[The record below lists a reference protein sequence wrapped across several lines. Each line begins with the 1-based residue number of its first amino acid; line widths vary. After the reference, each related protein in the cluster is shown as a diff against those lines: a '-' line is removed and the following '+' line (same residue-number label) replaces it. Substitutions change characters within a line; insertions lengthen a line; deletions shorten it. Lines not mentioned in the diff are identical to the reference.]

1 MRVLVGA
8 LTLGAGGA
16 LVGAGV
22 APSGPSSKYIVEGST
37 SSSAAASVASVGGH
51 VFASLPIVHGVA
63 ADLTAA
69 EAGVLQH
76 SGLQVTADLPVT
88 VEGAA
93 APQLSD
99 TAGADTALPS
109 GGLSYTSSGPF
120 AHATQAITTDG
131 STGWAETTTGYD
143 NPENLTIL
151 VRFKTTTSGA
161 ILGFSNS
168 QNPVSSGPSNYDRML
183 WVDSSGKLVW
193 GVYNNACDEITSSST
208 VNTGS
213 WIFAAVE
220 IGSSGQQ
227 MYVNGSLVASSS
239 NTSAQN
245 YRGWWSIAYANAGP
259 WSDAPS
265 SDYFNGSLAQLAIV
279 PSQLSSS
286 QVSTLSSDSTFP
298 SYTSA
303 VVALGPTN
311 YWPLNDAGEV
321 PYSGPTSLADAS
333 GNADTASVE
342 GGVTLG
348 AAGPLGGSAISLN
361 GSTGWAETTNPYAN
375 PEGFSVVGWFE
386 TSTTS
391 GGSIIGFSNNQANG
405 SQSEWDRQLWID
417 NSGKVV
423 WGVYPGSTQE
433 VTSPAA
439 YNNGAWH
446 MVVAEIGSAGQQ
458 LWVDGTEVA
467 SNSSVTSAQS
477 YTGFWHIGYGNGESN
492 WPDPPS
498 SAYLAGSLSQLGI
511 VPTQLSAS
519 QISTLYDA
527 ASASAFANDMGQLS
541 PTSYWGLQDS
551 GAASTAYTSETGA
564 TSLWADGI
572 NGSGETVAVLD
583 TGIDASLPDL
593 SNTVVGG
600 VDLSGTGQGWNTDQ
614 YGHGTFVAGLIASS
628 GESSDGQYM
637 GVAPGASLVSIK
649 VAGSS
654 GVTTESTVIQGVAW
668 AVSNES
674 SLGIRVLN
682 MSLGV
687 EPASASALDPLDQA
701 VEQAWK
707 AGIVV
712 VTSAGNNGPDN
723 GTITSPGD
731 DPLVITVGAIAD
743 NGLDVPANF
752 TVPAFSSVGPTMLD
766 AWFKPDL
773 VAPGR
778 SVVSLMAPNSTTYTA
793 NPLARIGSDNFIG
806 SGTSFSAAIVSGLV
820 ALLLEDDPSLT
831 PNQVKAALLLTA
843 AKGPVGDP
851 FVDGHGIATVSAAAS
866 VAGQVTL
873 NQAVAATAES
883 DSPPV
888 TVSLSSTWAA
898 STWNPANWS
907 GAAWNSAGVAALAA
921 SAPIT
926 SVTGLAWT
934 GATWN
939 DAAWNDAAWND
950 AAWNDAAWNDAAW
963 NDAAWN
969 DAAWNDAAWNDAAWN
984 DAAWNAYAWG

>member
-1 MRVLVGA
+1 MKFLVGTLTLSAGVLVGG
-8 LTLGAGGA
+8 T
-16 LVGAGV
+16 V
-22 APSGPSSKYIVEGST
+22 APSGATAKYIVEGSS
-37 SSSAAASVASVGGH
+37 SSSAAAGVASVGGR
-51 VFASLPIVHGVA
+51 VFASLPIIHAVA
-63 ADLTAA
+63 ADLTAV
-69 EAGVLQH
+69 EAGALEH
-76 SGLQVTADLPVT
+76 SGLQVTADLPVS
-88 VEGAA
+88 VEGSATSE
-93 APQLSD
+93 LSD
-99 TAGADTALPS
+99 AAGTDTALPN

-120 AHATQAITTDG
+120 AHTTQAITTDG
-131 STGWAETTTGYD
+131 STGWAETTTEYN
-143 NPENLTIL
+143 NPQNFTVL
-151 VRFKTTTSGA
+151 VAFKTTSSGGL
-161 ILGFSNS
+161 LGFSSS
-168 QNPVSSGPSNYDRML
+168 QNPTTGVPNERDRML

-193 GVYNNACDEITSSST
+193 GVYNNACDELTSSAA

-213 WIFAAVE
+213 WVYAAVE
-220 IGSSGQQ
+220 VGSSGQQ

-239 NTSAQN
+239 NTSAQD
-245 YRGWWSIAYANAGP
+245 YSGWWSIGYAIANWP
-259 WSDAPS
+259 DAPS
-265 SDYFNGSLAQLAIV
+265 SYYWKGSLAQVAIV

-286 QVSTLSSDSTFP
+286 QVSTLYSDNTFP
-298 SYTSA
+298 SYTSGI
-303 VVALGPTN
+303 VALGPTN
-311 YWPLNDAGEV
+311 YWPLNSAGTV
-321 PYSGPTSLADAS
+321 PYSGPTNLADDS
-333 GNADTASVE
+333 GNANTASVE

-361 GSTGWAETTNPYAN
+361 GSSGWAETTNPSAN

-391 GGSIIGFSNNQANG
+391 GGSVIGFSNNQGNG
-405 SQSEWDRQLWID
+405 SQAEWDRQLWID

-423 WGVYPGSTQE
+423 WGVYPGGTQE
-433 VTSPAA
+433 ITSPAS

-446 MVVAEIGSAGQQ
+446 MVVAEIGPAGQQ

-467 SNSSVTSAQS
+467 SNSSVTSAQN
-477 YTGFWHIGYGNGESN
+477 YTGYWHLGYGNGESN
-492 WPDPPS
+492 WPDSPS
-498 SAYLAGSLSQLGI
+498 SAYLAGSLSQVGV

-519 QISTLYDA
+519 QISTLYGA
-527 ASASAFANDMGQLS
+527 GSASAFANDMGQLS

-551 GAASTAYTSETGA
+551 GAASTAYTSVTGA

-572 NGSGETVAVLD
+572 NGSGVTVAVLD
-583 TGIDASLPDL
+583 TGVDASLPDL
-593 SNTVVGG
+593 GSDVVGG

-628 GESSDGQYM
+628 GESSDGQYT
-637 GVAPGASLVSIK
+637 GVAPGADLVSIK

-654 GVTTESTVIQGVAW
+654 GVTNESTVIQGVAW

-687 EPASASALDPLDQA
+687 EPSSPSALDPLDQA

-712 VTSAGNNGPDN
+712 VTSAGNNGADN

-743 NGLDVPANF
+743 NGSDVPANF

-766 AWFKPDL
+766 GWFKPDL

-778 SVVSLMAPNSTTYTA
+778 SVVSLMAPSSSTYEA
-793 NPLARIGSDNFIG
+793 NPLARVGSDNFVG

-820 ALLLEDDPSLT
+820 ALLLEDDPGLT

-873 NQAVAATAES
+873 NQAPAAAAES
-883 DSPPV
+883 SSPPA
-888 TVSLSSTWAA
+888 TVSLTSTWAV

-907 GAAWNSAGVAALAA
+907 GAAWSNAGIAATAA
-921 SAPIT
+921 SAPVT
-926 SVTGLAWT
+926 AVTGLAWS
-934 GATWN
+934 G
-939 DAAWNDAAWND
+939 AAWNDAAWND
-950 AAWNDAAWNDAAW
+950 AAWNDAAWNGAAWNDAAWNGAAWNGAAWNGAAW

-969 DAAWNDAAWNDAAWN
+969 DAAWNE
-984 DAAWNAYAWG
+984 YCWG

>member
-1 MRVLVGA
+1 MRVLVGTLA
-8 LTLGAGGA
+8 LGAGA
-16 LVGAGV
+16 IVGAGV
-22 APSGPSSKYIVEGST
+22 APSGPSSKYIVEGSS
-37 SSSAAASVASVGGH
+37 SSSAAAGVASVGGH
-51 VFASLPIVHGVA
+51 VFASLPIIHGVA

-69 EAGVLQH
+69 QAGVLEH

-88 VEGAA
+88 VEGSA

-99 TAGADTALPS
+99 TAGADMALPS

-120 AHATQAITTDG
+120 SHTTQAITTNG
-131 STGWAETTTGYD
+131 SSGWAETTTEYN
-143 NPENLTIL
+143 NPENFTLL
-151 VRFKTTTSGA
+151 VWFKTTTSGA
-161 ILGFSNS
+161 IVGFSNS
-168 QNPVSSGPSNYDRML
+168 QNPVSSGPSNFDRML
-183 WVDSSGKLVW
+183 WVDPGGKLVW
-193 GVYNNACDEITSSST
+193 GVYNNATDEITSSSA

-213 WIFAAVE
+213 WVFAAVE

-245 YRGWWSIAYANAGP
+245 YGGWWSIGYANAAP
-259 WSDAPS
+259 WSDSPS
-265 SDYFNGSLAQLAIV
+265 SDYFNGSIAQLAIL

-298 SYTSA
+298 SYTSG
-303 VVALGPTN
+303 VIALGPSN
-311 YWPLNDAGEV
+311 YWPLNSAGV
-321 PYSGPTSLADAS
+321 TPYSGPTSLADAS
-333 GNADTASVE
+333 GNANTASVE

-348 AAGPLGGSAISLN
+348 AGGPLGGSAISLN
-361 GSTGWAETTNPYAN
+361 GSTGWAETTNSYTN

-391 GGSIIGFSNNQANG
+391 GGSIIGFSNNKGNG

-467 SNSSVTSAQS
+467 SKSSVTSAQN
-477 YTGFWHIGYGNGESN
+477 YAGYWHVGYGNGESN

-498 SAYLAGSLSQLGI
+498 SAYLAGSLSQVGI

-519 QISTLYDA
+519 QISTLYNA
-527 ASASAFANDMGQLS
+527 GSSAAFATDMGQLS

-551 GAASTAYTSETGA
+551 GAASTAYTSVTGA
-564 TSLWADGI
+564 TSLWAGGI
-572 NGSGETVAVLD
+572 NGTGETVAVLD

-593 SNTVVGG
+593 SKQV

-637 GVAPGASLVSIK
+637 GVAPGAGLVSIK
-649 VAGSS
+649 VAGPS

-682 MSLGV
+682 LSLGV
-687 EPASASALDPLDQA
+687 EPPSSSALDPLDQA
-701 VEQAWK
+701 VEQAWN

-743 NGLDVPANF
+743 NGSNVPANF
-752 TVPAFSSVGPTMLD
+752 TVPAFSGVGPTMLD

-778 SVVSLMAPNSTTYTA
+778 SVVSLMAPNSSTSNA
-793 NPLARIGSDNFIG
+793 NPMARIGSDNFVG

-820 ALLLEDDPSLT
+820 ALLLEEDPNLT
-831 PNQVKAALLLTA
+831 PNQVKAALLLAA

-873 NQAVAATAES
+873 NQAVAAAAES
-883 DSPPV
+883 DTPPA

-907 GAAWNSAGVAALAA
+907 GPAWNNAGIAALAA

-926 SVTGLAWT
+926 TVTGLAWT

-963 NDAAWN
+963 NE
-969 DAAWNDAAWNDAAWN
+969 
-984 DAAWNAYAWG
+984 YSWG